1 MDGQTPNPLPT
12 PPRGL
17 YPARVDD
24 KGRLKLP
31 AVFKA
36 FLEQRGEKEVF
47 VTSFDGRI
55 ARIYTPSVWQETEE
69 FLIRDGED
77 FEVREQMYYD
87 AMRYGADSR
96 LDEQGRILI
105 NTDLRREMGIEN
117 QPVRL
122 MFYRG
127 VIQFWS
133 EAVDAEKRAAA
144 SQISAAARKE
154 QEKKGLR

>member
-1 MDGQTPNPLPT
+1 VENDPQAVRPG

-31 AVFKA
+31 AAFKT
-36 FLEQRGEKEVF
+36 FLDERGEKDVF

-55 ARIYTPSVWQETEE
+55 ARIYTPAVWAETEA
-69 FLIRDGED
+69 FLTRDGDD

-87 AMRYGADSR
+87 AMRFGADSR
-96 LDEQGRILI
+96 LDDQGRILI
-105 NTDLRREMGIEN
+105 NTELRREMGVEN
-117 QPVRL
+117 QPIKL

-133 EAVDAEKRAAA
+133 EATDAEKQAAA
-144 SQISAAARKE
+144 GQVSAAERKE
-154 QEKKGLR
+154 QEKKGLK

>member
-1 MDGQTPNPLPT
+1 MEETTQTVRPGQ
-12 PPRGL
+12 PRGL

-31 AVFKA
+31 AAFKA
-36 FLEQRGEKEVF
+36 FLEDRNERDLF

-55 ARIYTPSVWQETEE
+55 ARIYTPGTWQETES
-69 FLIRDGED
+69 FLTQDGDD

-87 AMRYGADSR
+87 AMRFGADSR
-96 LDEQGRILI
+96 LDDQGRILI
-105 NTDLRREMGIEN
+105 NTDLRRAMGIEN

-122 MFYRG
+122 MIYRG

-133 EAVDAEKRAAA
+133 EAVDAEKQLA
-144 SQISAAARKE
+144 SAQVTAAARKE
-154 QEKKGLR
+154 QEKKGLK